1 MRNDKPPKKGRLVV
15 CYFQQE
21 DIMELNYK
29 TFGEGQPLVILHGL
43 FGSSDNWL
51 TLGRKLA
58 EQYKVYLVD
67 QRNHGRSPWSNEW
80 DYQLMAE
87 DLLEFIQT
95 HKLDN
100 FILLGHSMGG
110 KTAMNYAARY
120 YPSKIEKLVVV
131 DIAPKSYPIHHDTIV
146 AGLRSLDLSQINS
159 RKEADDQLAKKVEEV
174 GVRQFLLKNLY
185 RPKTEGSD
193 KKFAWRINLPVIGDN
208 LDKMSMGL
216 PDNFEFDGP
225 TLFIRGLRSNYIKDE
240 DNTLIQQYFPNAV
253 IRSIAEAGHWVHAEK
268 PQVFLETLL
277 EFIQS

>member
-1 MRNDKPPKKGRLVV
+1 
-15 CYFQQE
+15 
-21 DIMELNYK
+21 MELNYK